1 MIHFISKY
9 TKKLTLRS
17 FMLGIAVA
25 SMTASVLTACVDN
38 DFSDKNYYTAT
49 KRTAAQLI
57 SDSPERYSKF
67 QQILERANYYNV
79 LSTYGTFTVFAP
91 TNEAVET
98 YLSENG
104 YKDINDIPEIKCDT
118 IARTHI
124 INKQACFTTDYYE
137 GELPMNMDDRY
148 LVLSSDSDVNNNNAL
163 LLYVN
168 KRSKLVQKDD
178 SVTNGVVHTIDRL
191 ITPSNSFLPDLIAE
205 DSTTTI
211 FGQALKLTNMSDSLT
226 KYMDLS
232 YSVSDDSATIGVPIR
247 YGNQDWKAK
256 YPEKRYHKFTALV
269 EPDAVFKKHN
279 INNINDL
286 IAYAKKVYDKTF
298 PKDAGLY
305 DNDFTNRKNP
315 LNRFISYHLID
326 GRIGYDDLAPS
337 GEVMKQCLIT
347 DVADPEAFWQTMCPG
362 AMIRFCRPSE
372 GLYANRKGLGRK
384 YEAGCQGVKVLSASE
399 SGTHEQGAL
408 NGVFHYL
415 DNILVYD
422 VNTRDNVLNCRMR
435 IDGTTLSPD
444 FWNAGAVGHTADIL
458 TAFKNGYISGWKTSP
473 ETFIGV
479 RSEMLWMS
487 SYLANAICVK
497 GQYDVTI
504 TLPTPPPGT
513 YEIRLGYVAGGERG
527 VVQVYLNNDPCGIPI
542 DLRVYAGD
550 PTIGVIIDAADE
562 EEDLANDKALHNRG
576 YMRGMDS
583 YRKPGA
589 TNFRVDAWA
598 EHMRRI
604 LTTTQVKE
612 GQELKLRFRQVL
624 EGNAEWSFDYIEL
637 CPKSV
642 YASPAGEDT
651 H

>member
-1 MIHFISKY
+1 MFHHISKY
-9 TKKLTLRS
+9 TKKITLRS
-17 FMLGIAVA
+17 FMLAIAVG
-25 SMTASVLTACVDN
+25 SMTVSVLTACVDN

-49 KRTAAQLI
+49 KRTAAQFI
-57 SDSPERYSKF
+57 SDEPNRYSKF
-67 QQILERANYYNV
+67 QQILERANCYNL

-104 YKDINDIPEIKCDT
+104 YKDINEIPEIKCDT

-148 LVLSSDSDVNNNNAL
+148 LVLSSDSDVHNNNAL
-163 LLYVN
+163 LLFVN

-205 DSTTTI
+205 DSTATI
-211 FGQALKLTNMSDSLT
+211 FGQALKITNMCDSLT
-226 KYMDLS
+226 KYMDLA
-232 YSVSDDSATIGVPIR
+232 YAVSDDSATIGVPVR
-247 YGNQDWKAK
+247 YGNMDWKAK
-256 YPEKRYHKFTALV
+256 FPEKRFHKFTALV
-269 EPDAVFKKHN
+269 EPDAVFKAHN
-279 INNINDL
+279 INNLNDL

-337 GEVMKQCLIT
+337 GEVMKQCLVT
-347 DVADPEAFWQTMCPG
+347 DIADPEAFWQTMCPG

-372 GLYANRKGLGRK
+372 GLFANRKGLGRK
-384 YEAGCQGVKVLSASE
+384 YYAGCKGVKVLSASE

-415 DNILVYD
+415 DDILVYD

-435 IDGTTLSPD
+435 IDATTLSPD

-473 ETFIGV
+473 ETLIGV
-479 RSEMLWMS
+479 RSENLWMS

-513 YEIRLGYVAGGERG
+513 YEIRLGYVAGVERG

-550 PTIGVIIDAADE
+550 PTIGVIIDPADE

-589 TNFRVDAWA
+589 TNFRTDAWA

-604 LTTTQVKE
+604 LTTTQVRE
-612 GQELKLRFRQVL
+612 GQDLKLRFRQVL
-624 EGNAEWSFDYIEL
+624 EGDAEWSFDYVEL

-642 YASPAGEDT
+642 YASPSGEDT

>member
-1 MIHFISKY
+1 MCS
-9 TKKLTLRS
+9 
-17 FMLGIAVA
+17 
-25 SMTASVLTACVDN
+25 
-38 DFSDKNYYTAT
+38 
-49 KRTAAQLI
+49 
-57 SDSPERYSKF
+57 
-67 QQILERANYYNV
+67 
-79 LSTYGTFTVFAP
+79 
-91 TNEAVET
+91 AVET

-104 YKDINDIPEIKCDT
+104 YKDINEIPEIKCDT

-163 LLYVN
+163 LLFVN

-226 KYMDLS
+226 KYMDLD

-256 YPEKRYHKFTALV
+256 YPEKRFHKFTALV
-269 EPDAVFKKHN
+269 EPDAVFKRHN

-305 DNDFTNRKNP
+305 DDDFTNRKNP
-315 LNRFISYHLID
+315 LNRFVSYHLID

-384 YEAGCQGVKVLSASE
+384 YDAGCQGVKVLSASE

-408 NGVFHYL
+408 NGVEPRLLECRCCGPYCRHPHCIQEWIYL
-415 DNILVYD
+415 WLE
-422 VNTRDNVLNCRMR
+422 
-435 IDGTTLSPD
+435 D
-444 FWNAGAVGHTADIL
+444 F
-458 TAFKNGYISGWKTSP
+458 S
-473 ETFIGV
+473 
-479 RSEMLWMS
+479 
-487 SYLANAICVK
+487 
-497 GQYDVTI
+497 
-504 TLPTPPPGT
+504 
-513 YEIRLGYVAGGERG
+513 
-527 VVQVYLNNDPCGIPI
+527 
-542 DLRVYAGD
+542 
-550 PTIGVIIDAADE
+550 
-562 EEDLANDKALHNRG
+562 
-576 YMRGMDS
+576 
-583 YRKPGA
+583 
-589 TNFRVDAWA
+589 
-598 EHMRRI
+598 
-604 LTTTQVKE
+604 
-612 GQELKLRFRQVL
+612 
-624 EGNAEWSFDYIEL
+624 
-637 CPKSV
+637 
-642 YASPAGEDT
+642 
-651 H
+651 

>member
-1 MIHFISKY
+1 MINIISKY
-9 TKKLTLRS
+9 TKKITLRS
-17 FMLGIAVA
+17 CMLAIAVG
-25 SMTASVLTACVDN
+25 SMTASLLTACVDN
-38 DFSDKNYYTAT
+38 DFNDENYYSAT
-49 KRTAAQLI
+49 KRTAAQFLN
-57 SDSPERYSKF
+57 DSPERYSKF
-67 QQILERANYYNV
+67 QQILERANYYSM
-79 LSTYGTFTVFAP
+79 LGTYGTYTIFAP
-91 TNEAVET
+91 TNEAVDK
-98 YLSENG
+98 YLSEAG
-104 YKDINDIPEIKCDT
+104 LRDISEIPDAKCDT

-124 INKQACFTTDYYE
+124 INTQACFTTDIYS
-137 GELPMNMDDRY
+137 GDLPMNMDDRY
-148 LVLSSDSDVNNNNAL
+148 LVLSCDSDVNNNNQL
-163 LLYVN
+163 LTFVN
-168 KRSKLVQKDD
+168 RSKLVQKDD

-191 ITPSNSFLPDLIAE
+191 ITPSNKFLPDLLAE

-211 FGQALKLTNMSDSLT
+211 FAKALQVTNMCDSLT
-226 KYMDLS
+226 KYLDLS
-232 YSVSDDSATIGVPIR
+232 YFVDDDSVTIGVPIR
-247 YGNQDWKAK
+247 YGNQDWNAT
-256 YPEKRYHKFTALV
+256 YPERRFYRYTALV
-269 EPDAVFKKHN
+269 ETDEVFARYNIHN
-279 INNINDL
+279 LEDL
-286 IAYAKKVYDKTF
+286 IAYAKRVYDKTF

-305 DNDFTNRKNP
+305 DDDFTNRKNP
-315 LNRFISYHLID
+315 LNRFVSYHLID
-326 GRIGYDDLAPS
+326 GRIGHDDLAPS

-347 DVADPEAFWQTMCPG
+347 DIADPEAFWQTMMPG
-362 AMIRFCRPSE
+362 AMIRFCRPDGE
-372 GLYANRKGLGRK
+372 LFANRKGLGKK
-384 YEAGCQGVKVLSASE
+384 YYAGCKGVKVLSASE
-399 SGTHEQGAL
+399 SGRRGDGAL

-415 DNILVYD
+415 DDILVYD

-444 FWNAGAVGHTADIL
+444 FWNAGAVEHNGDKL
-458 TAFKNGYISGWKTSP
+458 KAFKNGYIKGWKTSP

-479 RSEMLWMS
+479 RSEFLWMS

-504 TLPTPPPGT
+504 KLPTPPPGT
-513 YEIRLGYVAGGERG
+513 YEIRLGYVAGAERG

-550 PTIGVIIDAADE
+550 PSIGVIIDAATE

-604 LTTTQVKE
+604 LTTTQIKE
-612 GQELKLRFRQVL
+612 GEEYYLRFRQVL
-624 EGNAEWSFDYIEL
+624 EGDAEWSFDYIEL

-642 YASPAGEDT
+642 YASPQGEDT

>member
-104 YKDINDIPEIKCDT
+104 YKDVNEIPEIKCDT

-226 KYMDLS
+226 KYMDLD
-232 YSVSDDSATIGVPIR
+232 YSVSDDSATIGVPVR

-256 YPEKRYHKFTALV
+256 YPEKRFHKFTALV

-305 DNDFTNRKNP
+305 DDDFTNRKNP

-337 GEVMKQCLIT
+337 GEVMKQCLVT

-372 GLYANRKGLGRK
+372 GLFANRKGLGRK
-384 YEAGCQGVKVLSASE
+384 YYAGCQGVKVLSASE

-415 DNILVYD
+415 DDILVYD

-458 TAFKNGYISGWKTSP
+458 TAFKNGYISG
-473 ETFIGV
+473 
-479 RSEMLWMS
+479 
-487 SYLANAICVK
+487 
-497 GQYDVTI
+497 
-504 TLPTPPPGT
+504 
-513 YEIRLGYVAGGERG
+513 
-527 VVQVYLNNDPCGIPI
+527 
-542 DLRVYAGD
+542 
-550 PTIGVIIDAADE
+550 
-562 EEDLANDKALHNRG
+562 
-576 YMRGMDS
+576 
-583 YRKPGA
+583 
-589 TNFRVDAWA
+589 
-598 EHMRRI
+598 
-604 LTTTQVKE
+604 
-612 GQELKLRFRQVL
+612 
-624 EGNAEWSFDYIEL
+624 
-637 CPKSV
+637 
-642 YASPAGEDT
+642 
-651 H
+651 